1 MPPPAPTPSPTP
13 APKSKLYRALT
24 PIEHDQEPTAE
35 GKTLRLDDKAA
46 APLLA
51 VKAIELAGKSGDKE
65 EAAE

>member
-13 APKSKLYRALT
+13 APKGKLYRALT
-24 PIEHDQEPTAE
+24 PIEHDHERTE
-35 GKTLRLDDKAA
+35 ENKTLRLDDKAA

-51 VKAIELAGKSGDKE
+51 VKAIELAGKADKE